1 MKLSSKFCK
10 TGLRVAT
17 QVTSHERKA
26 GTTRSLLLGA
36 VVATLSLV
44 ALAPTVAMA
53 QPTKGNQVTRTA
65 AEWFKEGDDQY
76 NLGNFAGA
84 VEAFKKAFETEID
97 LAKKP
102 AYLYNIAQAYRLAKD
117 CKNSLFFYKRFM
129 ALRGNDTARPLK
141 PAIRAEVDG
150 RIIELEACVKQQDA
164 SAAKQPDTII
174 NPDGTKPD
182 GTKPDGTEPNSTKPD
197 GTKPNGTKP
206 DGTAPDSTKP
216 DGDGD
221 GDGDGDP
228 VDGTANPA
236 PVQHLA
242 IRIGGGIGIPIIPD
256 TSSRLGPTGT
266 ISVGY
271 LLPVTAPV
279 ALEVGAGFSFAS
291 VGFDL
296 GGNAGE
302 EHGRLM
308 SLFAFGAA
316 TKKVT
321 SAISIRGELGVGA
334 GFFAGLTGGNPYTVG
349 ALTTDGPLTM
359 ALLRAAVAVNYAMTP
374 KIGFWV
380 SPLTF
385 SYSPTPDSNFRA
397 DVSMIS
403 RIDFLA
409 GVQLGL

>member
-1 MKLSSKFCK
+1 M
-10 TGLRVAT
+10 
-17 QVTSHERKA
+17 
-26 GTTRSLLLGA
+26 LGA
-36 VVATLSLV
+36 IVTALGFA

-53 QPTKGNQVTRTA
+53 QPTNQPARTA

-76 NLGNFAGA
+76 NLGNFSGA
-84 VEAFKKAFETEID
+84 VEAFKKAFETETD
-97 LAKKP
+97 AAKKP

-150 RIIELEACVKQQDA
+150 RIIELETCVKQQDA
-164 SAAKQPDTII
+164 SAARQPDTIL

-182 GTKPDGTEPNSTKPD
+182 GTKPDGTKPDGTKPD
-197 GTKPNGTKP
+197 GTKPDGTKP
-206 DGTAPDSTKP
+206 DGTKPDGTKP
-216 DGDGD
+216 DGTKPDGTKPDGTKPDDGDGD

-228 VDGTANPA
+228 VDGTANP
-236 PVQHLA
+236 PPLQHIA
-242 IRIGGGIGIPIIPD
+242 IRIGGGAGIPIIPD

-271 LLPVTAPV
+271 LLPITAPV

-296 GGNAGE
+296 EGNAGE

-316 TKKVT
+316 TKTVAT
-321 SAISIRGELGVGA
+321 AISIRGELGIGA

-359 ALLRAAVAVNYAMTP
+359 ALVRAAVSVNYAMTP

-385 SYSPTPDSNFRA
+385 SYSPTPDSNFRS

-403 RIDFLA
+403 RLDFLA